1 MVLTE
6 KQKRFCEYYVEEPNA
21 MQAAI
26 KAGYSKKTARNIG
39 HENLTKPYIR
49 EYIDSLLEQ
58 SRSQRIATAQEVMEY
73 LTSVMRGESDS
84 EIVVVEGVGKGY
96 SKGRTMKKKPD
107 EKERTRAAELLGKR
121 FGMWTEKQPDNDVDS
136 IKIVRAADGG
146 IEIYDGT

>member
-21 MQAAI
+21 TQAAI
-26 KAGYSKKTARNIG
+26 KAGYSEKTARIIG
-39 HENLTKPYIR
+39 AENLTKPNIC

-73 LTSVMRGESDS
+73 LTTVMRGESEA

-121 FGMWTEKQPDNDVDS
+121 FGLWTEKQPDYDADGV
-136 IKIVRAADGG
+136 KIVRAADGG
-146 IEIYDGT
+146 IEIDDGT